1 MQASFHSPSPLYTG
15 NAEVDGDLQCKFCTR
30 ALTRVSSLEQTAVAK
45 SFLGGVVRCNCR
57 LLTSQRD
64 FWESQDSLKS
74 AATTNHWLAA
84 EIRGDF
90 WRSYERQV
98 STGRLVKMV
107 PTIISSTSKCQPIS
121 SIYTVVQLIIR
132 PFRLRCW
139 HHRIAASQKRLR
151 LLSHSSLQ
159 WGSFP
164 EQRTATTINEFTIS
178 QIANP
183 S

>member
-1 MQASFHSPSPLYTG
+1 MQILHSCVDESQLTG
-15 NAEVDGDLQCKFCTR
+15 TNCSRQVFSWRRGALQ
-30 ALTRVSSLEQTAVAK
+30 
-45 SFLGGVVRCNCR
+45 
-57 LLTSQRD
+57 LLTSHRD
-64 FWESQDSLKS
+64 FWESQDTLEN
-74 AATTNHWLAA
+74 AATTNYRLAT

-107 PTIISSTSKCQPIS
+107 PTIISSTSRCPRIS
-121 SIYTVVQLIIR
+121 SIYTVVQLILSNHP
-132 PFRLRCW
+132 PFSFHLRWC
-139 HHRIAASQKRLR
+139 HRIAASQKGLR